1 MYLPQQAE
9 CSLKEESLEE
19 NYKLFSLENEQI
31 HKKLLG
37 IHRPHP
43 VSAQLFSQ
51 METKRLEYRHEVKV
65 RLSALLVQ

>member
-1 MYLPQQAE
+1 MNLPPQAE
-9 CSLKEESLEE
+9 GSLKEESLEE

-43 VSAQLFSQ
+43 ASAVFQPDGDKK
-51 METKRLEYRHEVKV
+51 TRVKRHEVKV
-65 RLSALLVQ
+65 RLSALLVR